1 MRRSLPSVL
10 VLLLFTVASVAHAQ
24 LVELQ
29 PGARVR
35 IQAPGI
41 VAGRYTGTVLARTA
55 DTLSV
60 GSPNTAPV
68 RIPID
73 RITSAEVSRGSSRG
87 LGALQGLKWGIPIGL
102 GIGVLTAASSDNPDD
117 IYCSGFDNCG
127 RSDSSY
133 KTELIASG
141 ILGGAIW
148 GAGIGALVG
157 RERWERFDV
166 APHTSFDVRHGAAH
180 LGFALAF

>member
-1 MRRSLPSVL
+1 MRRSLPSFL
-10 VLLLFTVASVAHAQ
+10 VLLLLTVTSAAGAQ
-24 LVELQ
+24 LAELQ

-55 DTLSV
+55 DTLSI

-68 RIPID
+68 RIPVD

-87 LGALQGLKWGIPIGL
+87 LGALQGLKWGVPIGL
-102 GIGVLTAASSDNPDD
+102 AFGVLLAASSDNPDD
-117 IYCSGFDNCG
+117 LYCNGFDNCG
-127 RSDSSY
+127 TSDSHFR
-133 KTELIASG
+133 TEMIIGGLFSG
-141 ILGGAIW
+141 AFW

-157 RERWERFDV
+157 RERWERFN
-166 APHTSFDVRHGAAH
+166 ATPRTSFDVRHGAAH
-180 LGFALAF
+180 LGFAVAF